1 MRQESFRILFLMR
14 KGRTKKDG
22 FATIYARITT
32 GSFRQEIYF
41 NCEGR
46 PELWNQR
53 KERMMGTSRLSVKIN
68 EMLDEFRVQILDIR
82 SKLLAEGFEANALQI
97 KQRYFNPL
105 KNTMMLIAGLGDYV
119 QRRQAEVGVRIT
131 QRTADKYER
140 LLRYLKQYLAQR
152 GPEEDIPVERMN
164 YEFLDGFSLFLQ
176 TAHRCRH
183 NGAVAVMDCLR
194 NFVLY
199 CLRNEW
205 IAKNPFRYYKL
216 KEDQA
221 QAKEHLTARELEI
234 LTRKQLDHRLARIR
248 DVFVFC
254 CLTGLAF
261 ADADHLRSEHISRD
275 DEGRWWI
282 HKPREKTAVMSRI
295 PLLPMALEIL
305 RRYEH
310 DAVCQA
316 RGRVLPL
323 PSNQKMN
330 AFMKEIAIV
339 CGIDKVLTTHCAR
352 HTFACMA
359 VEYGMPIDVLAK
371 ILGHSN
377 TNMTRHYAKFSE
389 TVIGR
394 EMEASA
400 KNWLRQPRREIPG
413 CNKSKFMF
421 RDTRNLP
428 NPSRW
433 SIIHY
438 TDEKSEESEPPAR
451 RPPAQTRNGT
461 TQTKAG
467 RLPDRDRLRR
477 PVPQGTGRRSRVC
490 RIRPARPCPEHRP
503 RPDDSRDAHPAAAA
517 HRHGE
522 QPQPTRPHGACGR
535 VWTRYR
541 HFGGVGR
548 PN

>member
-1 MRQESFRILFLMR
+1 MRQESFTILFLMR
-14 KGRTKKDG
+14 KGRPKKNG
-22 FATIYARITT
+22 QAPISARITT
-32 GSFRQEIYF
+32 GGFRQEIYTQ
-41 NCEGR
+41 CDCD
-46 PELWNQR
+46 PELWNQQ
-53 KERMMGTSRLSVKIN
+53 KERAMGKSKLAIQVNNRINDFRIKI
-68 EMLDEFRVQILDIR
+68 IDIR

-105 KNTMMLIAGLGDYV
+105 KHTMMLIAGLGDYV

-221 QAKEHLTARELEI
+221 QAKEHLTVRELEI

-261 ADADHLRSEHISRD
+261 ADADH
-275 DEGRWWI
+275 
-282 HKPREKTAVMSRI
+282 
-295 PLLPMALEIL
+295 PMALEIL

-316 RGRVLPL
+316 RERVLPL

-394 EMEASA
+394 EMEAF
-400 KNWLRQPRREIPG
+400 G
-413 CNKSKFMF
+413 
-421 RDTRNLP
+421 
-428 NPSRW
+428 
-433 SIIHY
+433 
-438 TDEKSEESEPPAR
+438 EKLAS
-451 RPPAQTRNGT
+451 
-461 TQTKAG
+461 
-467 RLPDRDRLRR
+467 
-477 PVPQGTGRRSRVC
+477 
-490 RIRPARPCPEHRP
+490 
-503 RPDDSRDAHPAAAA
+503 AAAE
-517 HRHGE
+517 GDS
-522 QPQPTRPHGACGR
+522 GL
-535 VWTRYR
+535 
-541 HFGGVGR
+541 
-548 PN
+548 